1 MVYMFLKR
9 YVVGP
14 VTHAVYRPSA
24 VGLENVPAHGPAIL
38 ASNHLSIS
46 DSLFMPV
53 AVPRQVYFL
62 AKAEYFT
69 GRGLKGRVVAAFF
82 RAINQIPMD
91 RAGGRA
97 SVRALSTGG
106 RALQEGKLVGI
117 YPEGTRSPDGRLYR
131 GKIGVARL
139 ALETGA
145 PVIPI
150 AMLGTDKIQ
159 PLGTRFP
166 DPRRAKVT
174 TVFGEALD
182 FSHLK
187 GRHGD
192 HATMRRV
199 TDEIMAAI
207 AQLSGQDIAPGYAG
221 EYKKKLAEH
230 KRESLKAQVR
240 DAAESAKEKGRAV
253 SAQVTQ
259 QAEQLGAKLPG
270 RSQEPSEA
278 PQSPAAGDCAA
289 SQGESPERGGERTN

>member
-14 VTHAVYRPSA
+14 VTRLVYRPSA

-46 DSLFMPV
+46 DSIFMPV

-62 AKAEYFT
+62 AKSEYFT
-69 GRGLKGRVVAAFF
+69 RRGLKGRVVAAFF
-82 RAINQIPMD
+82 KAINQIPMD
-91 RAGGRA
+91 RGGGRA
-97 SVRALSTGG
+97 SAQALSTGG

-139 ALETGA
+139 ALESGA
-145 PVIPI
+145 PVVPI
-150 AMLGTDKIQ
+150 AMVGTDKIQ
-159 PLGTRFP
+159 PVGTRFP

-174 TVFGEALD
+174 TVFGEPLD

-187 GRHGD
+187 GSYGD

-199 TDEIMAAI
+199 TDEIMTAI
-207 AQLSGQDIAPGYAG
+207 ARLSGQQIAPGYAA
-221 EYKKKLAEH
+221 EHKKKLADQ
-230 KRESLKAQVR
+230 KRESLRAQVR
-240 DAAESAKEKGRAV
+240 DAAETAREKGRAV
-253 SAQVTQ
+253 SAQVSQ

-270 RSQEPSEA
+270 RSPD
-278 PQSPAAGDCAA
+278 AA
-289 SQGESPERGGERTN
+289 ESPDAPDAPESRDEDRGRGSDRKN